1 MDTVSALSSLSSS
14 LNSQP
19 PSSHFSPVFGGQRG
33 RGSEQG
39 RALQEGSHAGVACS
53 VPLCSLPRQ
62 VFKTSPRDVCSNVGK
77 LGRKAPTLPLSAA
90 PQSSPVSLPGP
101 LLPPDPKGA
110 GLGSGNPASRG
121 SRAPPP
127 HRPKVQHLLWVR
139 GCFRTPQAAG
149 TPGGTGRAA
158 GSPAGD
164 QRSHALWE
172 EASNVTAAELLLG
185 HLHRGSSAN
194 PTALPTGYGLSCVPP
209 EETCWSRHPS
219 TSDVRV
225 LGHSG
230 FREVTEAVSVGPYSP

>member
-127 HRPKVQHLLWVR
+127 PPSESAAPTVGTRLLPHAPGCWDSGRHRTRGWFSRRRSTLARAVGGSIQRYCSRAAPGPPPPRVFCKPHCTSHWLWAELCAPRGDVLEPSPQHLRREGVR
-139 GCFRTPQAAG
+139 T
-149 TPGGTGRAA
+149 
-158 GSPAGD
+158 
-164 QRSHALWE
+164 QRL
-172 EASNVTAAELLLG
+172 
-185 HLHRGSSAN
+185 
-194 PTALPTGYGLSCVPP
+194 
-209 EETCWSRHPS
+209 
-219 TSDVRV
+219 
-225 LGHSG
+225 
-230 FREVTEAVSVGPYSP
+230 

>member
-127 HRPKVQHLLWVR
+127 TVRKRSTYCGYAAASARPRLL
-139 GCFRTPQAAG
+139 GL
-149 TPGGTGRAA
+149 RAA
-158 GSPAGD
+158 PDA
-164 QRSHALWE
+164 RL
-172 EASNVTAAELLLG
+172 VL
-185 HLHRGSSAN
+185 
-194 PTALPTGYGLSCVPP
+194 PP
-209 EETCWSRHPS
+209 EINARTRCGRKHPALLQPSCSWATS
-219 TSDVRV
+219 TEGLLQTPLHFPLVM
-225 LGHSG
+225 G
-230 FREVTEAVSVGPYSP
+230 